1 MKTFKLLLLSIP
13 LLFILSCD
21 LLQPELEGGCTDS
34 KALNQDFTADFDDG
48 SCEYS
53 TVVFYGRY
61 VYYGPFLFSIAKVD
75 VTIDGNYKGSLSAV
89 YPNGPSNC
97 DAPGTVKHEFED
109 GSSVNWNA
117 VITLSNGT
125 FYTAG
130 GTVSPSSSQS
140 CIRINATP

>member
-1 MKTFKLLLLSIP
+1 MKKTRLLLLSVP

-21 LLQPELEGGCTDS
+21 LLEPELEGGCTDS
-34 KALNQDFTADFDDG
+34 RALNQDYTADFDDG

-61 VYYGPFLFSIAKVD
+61 TYYGFVPIANID
-75 VTIDGNYKGSLSAV
+75 ITIDGSFKGSLTTV

-97 DAPGTVKHEFED
+97 DAPGTVKHQFED

-125 FYTAG
+125 YYTTG
-130 GTVSPSSSQS
+130 GTVSPSSTYS
-140 CIRINATP
+140 CIKINATP